1 MLEIEA
7 YFVTFNYTSAIRT
20 SQALITLDTR
30 EVLNSHKCDYQDS
43 RLVAWDAVYFGAN
56 V

>member
-1 MLEIEA
+1 MLETEA
-7 YFVTFNYTSAIRT
+7 YFVTFNYTSTIRT
-20 SQALITLDTR
+20 SEALITLDTL

-43 RLVAWDAVYFGAN
+43 RLVIWDAVYFGTN

>member
-7 YFVTFNYTSAIRT
+7 YFVTFNYTSTIRT
-20 SQALITLDTR
+20 SEALIALDTR

-43 RLVAWDAVYFGAN
+43 CLVVWDAVYFGTS